1 MLPPSHGI
9 GNLSSAHL
17 TERKLESNVKVEVV
31 PMPVASDPVPMESNE
46 CSEESGSEDDLLL
59 EIITQGKPQAAKSSK
74 PTVPAA
80 AAEAPTN
87 SARPSIPKSASAHA
101 IGQDNEH
108 SQPVRTSI
116 PPSQSTDSSLSKGNV
131 RDFGS
136 DVEDD
141 DDDDDDEML
150 YACIKSAKPTAKP
163 VPPPRTSSISS
174 KSSSTSS
181 APTVLAAPTSNG
193 VAKNRPSR
201 PPMELPKPSATKE
214 VVSYFT

>member
-31 PMPVASDPVPMESNE
+31 PMPVASNPVPMESNE

-59 EIITQGKPQAAKSSK
+59 EIITQGKPQAAKSTK
-74 PTVPAA
+74 PAVPAA
-80 AAEAPTN
+80 EVATN
-87 SARPSIPKSASAHA
+87 STRPSIPKSASAHV
-101 IGQDNEH
+101 IGHDNEP
-108 SQPVRTSI
+108 SQSTRSSI
-116 PPSQSTDSSLSKGNV
+116 PPSQSTDSSLAKGNV

-136 DVEDD
+136 DLEDD

-193 VAKNRPSR
+193 VAKIRPSR

-214 VVSYFT
+214 VFKLIN